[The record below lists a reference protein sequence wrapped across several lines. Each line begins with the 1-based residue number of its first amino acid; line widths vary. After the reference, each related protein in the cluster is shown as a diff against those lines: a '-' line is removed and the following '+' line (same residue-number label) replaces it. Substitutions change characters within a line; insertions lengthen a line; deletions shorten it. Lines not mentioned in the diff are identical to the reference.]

1 VSAVSAKTRHLGVI
15 DLSLSAQGK
24 VEKGN
29 RLYSFAWSQHRKQ
42 CRPCRDIHVHK
53 VAGLLIVRNFVYIYG
68 APVKQSNRPGL
79 FSRIY
84 SLFAISLCILYSGS
98 ISTELVSDTEGSTP
112 SRYCRKKTILHRL

>member
-1 VSAVSAKTRHLGVI
+1 
-15 DLSLSAQGK
+15 
-24 VEKGN
+24 VEP
-29 RLYSFAWSQHRKQ
+29 APETVQA
-42 CRPCRDIHVHK
+42 CRDIHVHK

-112 SRYCRKKTILHRL
+112 SRYCRKKQYYIVFRIYLNTRSLKIKPENN